1 MYTLITQNSKKYF
14 TIGGLV
20 LLSILIILGL
30 LEIKNKIFTQTDL
43 SKARSIQM
51 SAEGKVSAAPDI
63 ANLSFA
69 VVANGQS
76 AEKVQLD
83 NDKKM
88 KSVID
93 YIKQNGVEAKD
104 IQTSGYNLYPQ
115 YDYNKPD
122 INPPPITSYTLS
134 QNVDVKIRDL
144 NKVSGIVGGLTGKG
158 VNQINNISY
167 SINDPDGLKSE
178 ARSMAIEK
186 SKQKAKELAQTLDI
200 KLGKVINFSE
210 DSSST
215 PYPLPY
221 YAEGRGGE
229 GSPVQPGSQ
238 DITVNVTLT
247 FSIK

>member
-1 MYTLITQNSKKYF
+1 MPENLKKYF
-14 TIGGLV
+14 AIGSLV
-20 LLSILIILGL
+20 LIVILIILGL
-30 LEIKNKIFTQTDL
+30 VEIKNRVFTQTDL
-43 SKARSIQM
+43 TKTRSIMM
-51 SAEGKVSAAPDI
+51 SAEGKVSTAPDI

-69 VVANGQS
+69 VVTSGKS
-76 AEKVQLD
+76 AEQVQLD

-88 KSVID
+88 QNVID

-122 INPPPITSYTLS
+122 ISPLPITGYTLN

-144 NKVSGIVGGLTGKG
+144 NKVSNIVGGLTGKG

-167 SINDPDGLKSE
+167 SIDDPDGLRAE
-178 ARSMAIEK
+178 ARSKAIEK
-186 SKQKAKELAQTLDI
+186 AKQKAKDLAQTLDI
-200 KLGKVINFSE
+200 KLGKVISFSE
-210 DSSST
+210 DSSSA

-221 YAEGRGGE
+221 YAERLEGG
-229 GSPVQPGSQ
+229 GTPVQPGSQ